1 MAKVHGALLCIV
13 FLLLS
18 KHHFRFF
25 VQCLA
30 FSSDELQPSRG
41 SGRPWSLD
49 CRMYHVGFFIPL
61 LWCHPDANSQHSPQ
75 VNVLMFGA
83 ANIWW
88 VPLSNVFGRRP
99 VILFSLL
106 ILTACSVWAAEA
118 KSFNSLL
125 AARVFQGIGGAT
137 ADTLCPGV
145 IGEIFFRHERGRAM
159 VGVLAPELKFHFH
172 FMLKLNVP

>member
-1 MAKVHGALLCIV
+1 
-13 FLLLS
+13 
-18 KHHFRFF
+18 
-25 VQCLA
+25 
-30 FSSDELQPSRG
+30 
-41 SGRPWSLD
+41 
-49 CRMYHVGFFIPL
+49 
-61 LWCHPDANSQHSPQ
+61 
-75 VNVLMFGA
+75 MFGA

-99 VILFSLL
+99 VILFSLV
-106 ILTACSVWAAEA
+106 ILTASSVWAAEA

-159 VGVLAPELKFHFH
+159 VGASPVLEPELELRLR
-172 FMLKLNVP
+172 FMLRAKMFLRQSIPFFLLWALLWEALLVVTLPQHTAGAGHSG

>member
-1 MAKVHGALLCIV
+1 
-13 FLLLS
+13 
-18 KHHFRFF
+18 
-25 VQCLA
+25 
-30 FSSDELQPSRG
+30 
-41 SGRPWSLD
+41 
-49 CRMYHVGFFIPL
+49 
-61 LWCHPDANSQHSPQ
+61 
-75 VNVLMFGA
+75 MFGA

-137 ADTLCPGV
+137 SDTLCPGV

-159 VGVLAPELKFHFH
+159 VSAILAARAMTTPSFY
-172 FMLKLNVP
+172 VAS